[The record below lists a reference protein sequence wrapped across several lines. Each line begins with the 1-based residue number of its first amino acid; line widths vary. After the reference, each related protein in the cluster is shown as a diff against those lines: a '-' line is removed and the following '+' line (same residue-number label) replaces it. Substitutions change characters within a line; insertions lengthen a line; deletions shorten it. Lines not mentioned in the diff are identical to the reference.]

1 MILMQL
7 SKQAT
12 FDTYATIAETNP
24 RYTKKEKDKKVVGIN
39 FQGNIMCS
47 VVDEFRFYMQQG
59 RDNNFDTTQQHD

>member
-24 RYTKKEKDKKVVGIN
+24 RYTKKEKEKKVVGIN
-39 FQGNIMCS
+39 F
-47 VVDEFRFYMQQG
+47 
-59 RDNNFDTTQQHD
+59 